1 MNKDYASK
9 LLRSEES
16 ILHVRA
22 RNAIGKQNYMKVSP
36 EELFALTTELN
47 KERIKNAELEAEV
60 EKLQPKKK
68 SVWTTTPDSTTTYVG
83 NINDIDVR
91 IK

>member
-1 MNKDYASK
+1 MTSK
-9 LLRSEES
+9 YLEAAAYWRD
-16 ILHVRA
+16 RA
-22 RNAIGKQNYMKVSP
+22 EKAEQRITELE
-36 EELFALTTELN
+36 EELTSEAAWAKTYSD
-47 KERIKNAELEAEV
+47 KVAELEAEI